1 MLRLRLYFTS
11 SEHAG
16 RCGVWPDITES
27 CRMER
32 SFAIS
37 RVNFSQGD
45 ESVRIERRLWMIYG
59 GGLKVVVDS
68 TGLES
73 LANFDRWTIPKKR
86 RWADEVTTL
95 RSAKTSTAQ
104 GTAILA

>member
-1 MLRLRLYFTS
+1 
-11 SEHAG
+11 
-16 RCGVWPDITES
+16 
-27 CRMER
+27 
-32 SFAIS
+32 
-37 RVNFSQGD
+37 
-45 ESVRIERRLWMIYG
+45 MIYG

-104 GTAILA
+104 GTVILA